1 MPIRRYYVTRRY
13 SRRNTTPDAHCNQLG
28 VGMRDPLICVRVL
41 RTRVSARTAQVRT
54 YVRIYVRTSLHRR
67 YTCAPMQPDTGQRLR
82 THTRDCVQSHSDSA
96 GFMLLA
102 LLINACASKRY
113 DRFQIRFLI
122 MIMCGRKSLLNN
134 VDSFHL
140 YAVEDRKTRCE
151 TFLCAF
157 LIQQRTWNVI
167 RNAFPKCFFFANDLL
182 YCPKNVT
189 CYVME
194 DCSHTSRV

>member
-1 MPIRRYYVTRRY
+1 
-13 SRRNTTPDAHCNQLG
+13 
-28 VGMRDPLICVRVL
+28 
-41 RTRVSARTAQVRT
+41 
-54 YVRIYVRTSLHRR
+54 
-67 YTCAPMQPDTGQRLR
+67 MQPDTGQRLR

-194 DCSHTSRV
+194 DCSHFTGVKAASPDALSWGFWSVNTNLGFQLKRRDDNCAALTLIGISDTPCRNELNLHLRIYM